1 MREVTESPLDPPS
14 ADDAASGFI
23 LPLRAIPIDEF
34 EELAG
39 NPMVESGSSAV
50 IGNGDGVVPIPAIPI
65 AGPKFCRQCGA
76 TRDAETDEC
85 GHCARRTLSRQAPV
99 ALDEPASGSVTSA
112 LALFFTLLLICVI
125 GSLFGGAGDA
135 LRVDFGVGI
144 SLSVVTLLWCAV
156 AWRGVLPLLLR
167 VPHIGWFGVGIGAAF
182 VTFAIA
188 TGVIQG
194 LNRFLHLPQFKM
206 STAYL
211 AGGYG
216 WGMVILCICVQPA
229 VIEELAFRG
238 VVMSGLQRAL
248 IPLETILVSAM
259 MFMTLHLSPMRFP
272 HTLAM
277 GMAAGYLRTRTKSIY
292 PCIALHFTHN
302 FLCIAAEWAG
312 M

>member
-39 NPMVESGSSAV
+39 NPMAESGSSAV

-112 LALFFTLLLICVI
+112 LALF
-125 GSLFGGAGDA
+125 
-135 LRVDFGVGI
+135 
-144 SLSVVTLLWCAV
+144 
-156 AWRGVLPLLLR
+156 
-167 VPHIGWFGVGIGAAF
+167 
-182 VTFAIA
+182 
-188 TGVIQG
+188 
-194 LNRFLHLPQFKM
+194 
-206 STAYL
+206 
-211 AGGYG
+211 
-216 WGMVILCICVQPA
+216 
-229 VIEELAFRG
+229 
-238 VVMSGLQRAL
+238 
-248 IPLETILVSAM
+248 PLETILVSAM

-277 GMAAGYLRTRTKSIY
+277 GMAAGYLRTHIHHHHGIRRGSDRRFQSFAGRGLRRAEQR
-292 PCIALHFTHN
+292 CIPDGRLDRP
-302 FLCIAAEWAG
+302 
-312 M
+312 